1 MGRGIIAL
9 GLDEGDELIGVA
21 RVLAG
26 QQVVLATKEGMS
38 IRFDESDVRSMG
50 RGAYG
55 VRGIRLDEGDEVVGM
70 VIANGPEDTEQL
82 LTICSLGQGKRT
94 QLTEYRSQ
102 TRGGKGVIDI
112 KTGERNGSVVAVAK
126 VTDNDEIMVTT
137 TGGIMI
143 RTRVGE
149 VRETGR
155 NTLGVRIIRLD
166 EGDSVGSLAIVPEDA
181 IEAAE
186 AQAAAEDA
194 ERRNAM
200 LDDDGS
206 EVIEDL
212 EADIVE
218 VIEDSV
224 DDEPRED

>member
-1 MGRGIIAL
+1 MRKRL
-9 GLDEGDELIGVA
+9 S
-21 RVLAG
+21 
-26 QQVVLATKEGMS
+26 VVLVESAADVDGGEDGE
-38 IRFDESDVRSMG
+38 DE
-50 RGAYG
+50 
-55 VRGIRLDEGDEVVGM
+55 RLDEGDEVVGM

-218 VIEDSV
+218 VIEDAV